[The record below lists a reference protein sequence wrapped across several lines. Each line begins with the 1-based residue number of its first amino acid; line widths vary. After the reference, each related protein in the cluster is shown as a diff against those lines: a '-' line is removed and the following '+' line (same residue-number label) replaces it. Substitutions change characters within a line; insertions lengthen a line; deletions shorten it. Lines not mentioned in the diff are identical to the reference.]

1 MKLNINLEQC
11 NKLLYAPF
19 INSYDNINISI
30 KQLHNLSGY
39 LEQISKIK
47 KQPSTIINEH
57 MNIIQAV
64 NYDKNEV
71 NNFWFILD
79 KNYTFLDIAVPLNTQ
94 LDNIELYQNF
104 SDSEIEIIKSIKDF
118 LN

>member
-1 MKLNINLEQC
+1 MKLNINLEQYDT
-11 NKLLYAPF
+11 LLYAPF

-30 KQLHNLSGY
+30 KQLINLSNY
-39 LEQISKIK
+39 MEQLSRIK
-47 KQPSTIINEH
+47 KQPLTIINEH
-57 MNIIQAV
+57 INIIQAV
-64 NYDKNEV
+64 NYDKNEI

-79 KNYTFLDIAVPLNTQ
+79 KNYTFLDIAVPLNTE

-104 SDSEIEIIKSIKDF
+104 SDLEIEIIKSIKDF